1 MAAEAPAW
9 VVAGRMAAEAPARVA
24 VGRMAAQAPLACTAL
39 RAVIRDPGPIIGG
52 RVRGLAMVT
61 IAIIGRPTGVAPAGL
76 ACGHLMAGNPSGCAH
91 RTIPVQLFSPVLSV
105 RLSSARRIS
114 VRRPLWPVLRTSLRL
129 LLSRTT
135 MRPAQGALR
144 YAVPESLYDSIPVR
158 DKSAIIR
165 TVMLLRGWCRGRA

>member
-76 ACGHLMAGNPSGCAH
+76 ACGHLMAGNPSGFAH
-91 RTIPVQLFSPVLSV
+91 RTDTGTAILARTIGTAIVRTTDIGTAAIMAGPTDVAEAVAEPNDNAARPRGSPV
-105 RLSSARRIS
+105 RRAGE
-114 VRRPLWPVLRTSLRL
+114 PLRFD
-129 LLSRTT
+129 SR
-135 MRPAQGALR
+135 
-144 YAVPESLYDSIPVR
+144 
-158 DKSAIIR
+158 
-165 TVMLLRGWCRGRA
+165 